1 MQTAIVKRD
10 NQCMTT
16 EDCYDNHD
24 LYLNYLR
31 GGPGFG
37 DPIDRDIKAIAKD
50 LNEKFLL
57 PEFAEKVYG
66 AVVIFAGRK
75 GCLVG

>member
-1 MQTAIVKRD
+1 
-10 NQCMTT
+10 MTT

-37 DPIDRDIKAIAKD
+37 DPLDRDVKAIEND
-50 LNEKFLL
+50 LNQKFLL
-57 PEFAEKVYG
+57 PEFAKRSM
-66 AVVIFAGRK
+66 AQW
-75 GCLVG
+75 